1 MAESMVRVRVLASVR
16 ELQRALKEV
25 VEWAETIDF
34 AYAWMSSGEDG
45 AGFWNVLDDDK
56 IRRGI
61 IGLHFAATEPFV
73 LEHFMQDPAGGV
85 PERVRVITDDRGT
98 FHPKV
103 LVAAKGDERRAILG
117 SSNFTPGGFAL
128 NTELNVLLEGR
139 AEDAA
144 FSDVDGAISRYWFR
158 GRAITREMLAEYRAE
173 AKKRRPERGGFRLPR
188 PPIDPRARG
197 EGPRHWL
204 DVGWDEYVQL
214 LRDQQHRGILLD
226 TDDGRP
232 TYLSETREA
241 RKAFRKVPR
250 EGFAG
255 IPKELRR
262 LVAGFGPDAGWYG
275 GTRANG
281 RFMRLVN
288 DEPEVIADLIDRVP
302 LCGPVS
308 DSVVRDIFGAA
319 ERLERVGIGCVTR
332 LLCMKRPD
340 LFYPVNS
347 ANRRRMREAF
357 GTIPSNADE
366 DRAEKYVELLDRIKQ
381 LAWCRS
387 PVPSDRFERR
397 IWRARV
403 ALLDAVFYDLDHLT
417 S

>member
-1 MAESMVRVRVLASVR
+1 MVSTSVLRVRVLASFR

-45 AGFWNVLDDDK
+45 IGFWNVLDDEK
-56 IRRGI
+56 IGRGI
-61 IGLHFAATEPFV
+61 IGLHFAATEPYV
-73 LEHFMQDPAGGV
+73 LEHFMVEPPGV
-85 PERVRVITDDRGT
+85 APERVRVITDDRGT

-103 LVAAKGDERRAILG
+103 LVAARGEERRAILG
-117 SSNFTPGGFAL
+117 SSNFTPGGFVF

-139 AEDAA
+139 ADDVA
-144 FSDVDGAISRYWFR
+144 FRDLDGAISRYWFR
-158 GRAITREMLAEYRAE
+158 GRAITREMLAVYRAE

-188 PPIDPRARG
+188 PPIEPSTRG
-197 EGPRHWL
+197 EGPRHRL
-204 DVGWDEYVQL
+204 DVSWDEYVRL
-214 LRDQQHRGILLD
+214 LREQEQRGILLA
-226 TDDGRP
+226 TNDGRP
-232 TYLSETREA
+232 TYLTESEQA
-241 RKAFRKVPR
+241 RRALRNASH
-250 EGFAG
+250 EGFVG
-255 IPKELRR
+255 IPKGLRR

-275 GTRANG
+275 ATRPNG
-281 RFMRLVN
+281 RFMSLVN
-288 DEPEVIADLIDRVP
+288 DEPEVVAELIDRVS
-302 LCGPVS
+302 LSGPVP
-308 DSVVRDIFGAA
+308 DSVVREVFRAA
-319 ERLERVGIGCVTR
+319 EGLERVGIGCVTR

-357 GTIPSNADE
+357 GNIPSNADK
-366 DRAEKYVELLDRIKQ
+366 DKAAKYLELLARIKQ

-403 ALLDAVFYDLDHLT
+403 ALLDAVFYEIST